1 MVAELRQAAADNPA
15 YPPILFVFQGS
26 VAQGRVYFSERWP
39 EARAIADPRRRLY
52 DAFGIQRGSVNKV
65 LGFGAIRAS
74 TQAVLNGHA
83 PRVPVGDPWLMPG
96 LFLIH
101 NDTIVWQHRFKHIG
115 DHPDFEVLKDVASGL
130 AVPV

>member
-15 YPPILFVFQGS
+15 YPPILFVFQRS

-39 EARAIADPRRRLY
+39 EARAIADPRRRLF

-96 LFLIH
+96 MFLIH
-101 NDTIVWQHRFKHIG
+101 TDTIVWQHCFKYIN
-115 DHPDFEVLKDVASGL
+115 DHPDFEALEDLASGL
-130 AVPV
+130 TVPV